1 VNPRAEPTG
10 PFSPSCRLQRDGMSH
25 PKQLW
30 RMALEDYRIRNQAS
44 NARKIEGRHH
54 QRGGNGSEL
63 ATSTARS
70 CRAATRRS
78 VCSWPVRSRHTA
90 DQPAGFP
97 SSALRMVNINSPP
110 FNTRRS
116 RLAIPSMRC
125 QSAAA
130 DPSRALAERWLC
142 HSRSLASLY
151 ECGTVESQQTGLDHR
166 HAATA
171 FTTAPV
177 MRTTPGHQTVC
188 A

>member
-1 VNPRAEPTG
+1 VTTRWREP
-10 PFSPSCRLQRDGMSH
+10 PEANSEEW
-25 PKQLW
+25 LW
-30 RMALEDYRIRNQAS
+30 TTIAFAIRQATPEKS
-44 NARKIEGRHH
+44 EGRHH
-54 QRGGNGSEL
+54 QRGGNRQRFG
-63 ATSTARS
+63 TSTARS
-70 CRAATRRS
+70 CRASTRRS
-78 VCSWPVRSRHTA
+78 VCSRPVRSRHTA

-110 FNTRRS
+110 LCGSTNTRRS

-130 DPSRALAERWLC
+130 DPSRALTERWLS

-151 ECGTVESQQTGLDHR
+151 ECGTVESQQTGLNHR

-171 FTTAPV
+171 SAAAPV
-177 MRTTPGHQTVC
+177 MRTTPGHQTVY